1 MKEESLKLIDKH
13 PDSVY
18 VLHEKVER
26 KFSVHS
32 HKKGQLTY
40 VQGGITY
47 VHMEEKTYV
56 IPSRHYI
63 WIPSNLKHWLQVGHS
78 ATAIRNLYFYS
89 MDDES
94 NPFYTRMGIYPVN
107 TLLYEMIV
115 FTEQWNGDIK
125 PNDKAFAF
133 VAAIK
138 NILPLLGDKNLP
150 IVLPTTTNERIRPV
164 LLYLRDHA
172 ALPLSLQSVSE
183 KFGFSERTLSR
194 LFQSTLSI
202 SFLQYL
208 KQLRMVKAVEMMLQ
222 SDMTLSQ
229 IAFATGY
236 NSLSAFSNT
245 FYQLTQMRPS
255 EFEQA
260 VIASPKPRPVK

>member
-1 MKEESLKLIDKH
+1 MREENLILIDKN

-26 KFSVHS
+26 KFSLHS

-40 VQGGITY
+40 VQGGIAY
-47 VHMEEKTYV
+47 VQIGDNTYV
-56 IPSRHYI
+56 IPARHFI
-63 WIPSNLKHWLQVGHS
+63 WIPARLNHVLQVRHT

-89 MDDES
+89 SDDGRNE
-94 NPFYTRMGIYPVN
+94 FYGRMGIYPI
-107 TLLYEMIV
+107 TSLLHEMIV
-115 FTEQWNGDIK
+115 FTEQWNGDIQ
-125 PNDKAFAF
+125 PSDDGFSF
-133 VAAIK
+133 VVAIK
-138 NILPLLGDKNLP
+138 TILPQLGARHLP
-150 IVLPTTTNERIRPV
+150 IVLPTTVNERIRPI
-164 LLYLRDHA
+164 LNFLHNNIA
-172 ALPLSLQSVSE
+172 QPLSLQSVSAH
-183 KFGFSERTLSR
+183 FGLSERTLSR

-222 SDMTLSQ
+222 ADLTLSQ

-260 VIASPKPRPVK
+260 IL